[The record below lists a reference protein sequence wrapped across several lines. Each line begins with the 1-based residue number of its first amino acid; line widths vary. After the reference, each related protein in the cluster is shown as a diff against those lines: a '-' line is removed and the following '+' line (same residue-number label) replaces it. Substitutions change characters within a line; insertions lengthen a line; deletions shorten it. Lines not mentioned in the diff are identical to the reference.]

1 MADSKRLAFVPP
13 RYGDEVVGGSEA
25 LMREAAHGLAARG
38 WEVDVLTTCARDHYT
53 WANAYPAGEFE
64 AGGVR
69 VRRFPTVHD
78 TDPMA
83 ADAVLRRILVGVPV
97 SPEEERTWLT
107 GFFRV
112 PELYQHLLAH
122 GHEYRAVILSPYLF
136 WTTVVGATA
145 CPERTVVIPCLHDES
160 FAYLSIFRPVLS
172 RVSQV
177 WFLSEPEHEL
187 AHRLGPVAPDH
198 SVVGCGVVIP
208 DRYDP
213 ERFRARH
220 GLGSRPFVLYAGRRE
235 AGKGWD
241 DLIRGY
247 TTAVTRLGVDIDL
260 VTIGVGSAEPP
271 KAVARRV
278 IDLGF
283 VPEEEVGDAF
293 AAATAYLQPSPNESF
308 SRTVME
314 AWLAGT
320 PVIASA
326 AGAVVRWHCERSGA
340 GIVYRDDDELAECL
354 ALAADAPDR
363 LAALARR
370 GREYVLTNYTWDA
383 VLDRMESA
391 LAGLP

>member
-1 MADSKRLAFVPP
+1 MADSKRIAFVPP

-25 LMREAAHGLAARG
+25 LMREAAHGLAGRG
-38 WEVDVLTTCARDHYT
+38 WEVEVLTTCARDHYT
-53 WANAYPAGEFE
+53 WANDYPPGEFE
-64 AGGVR
+64 VDGVT

-78 TDPMA
+78 TDPAA

-97 SPEEERTWLT
+97 SPAEELTWVT

-112 PELYQHLLAH
+112 PELYHHLVAH
-122 GHEYRAVILSPYLF
+122 GSDYRAVILSPYLF

-145 CPERTVVIPCLHDES
+145 SPERTIVIPCLHDES
-160 FAYLSIFRPVLS
+160 FAYLSIFRPVLAD
-172 RVSQV
+172 VAQV
-177 WFLSEPEHEL
+177 WFLSEPEHQL

-198 SVVGCGVVIP
+198 SVVGCGVPVP
-208 DRYDP
+208 GGYDP
-213 ERFRARH
+213 EGFRARH

-235 AGKGWD
+235 ALKGWD
-241 DLIRGY
+241 DLLRGY

-260 VTIGVGSAEPP
+260 VTVGVGTVDAP
-271 KAVARRV
+271 KALSGRV

-283 VPEEEVGDAF
+283 LPEGEVADAF
-293 AAATAYLQPSPNESF
+293 AAAVAYVQPSPNESF

-326 AGAVVRWHCERSGA
+326 TGAVVQWHCERSGA

-354 ALAADAPDR
+354 SLAADAPER
-363 LAALARR
+363 LAPLAGR
-370 GREYVLTNYTWDA
+370 GRQYVLSNYSWAA
-383 VLDRMESA
+383 VLDRMEAA
-391 LAGLP
+391 LEGLP